1 MTDNYTVLNPGVD
14 GDVMD
19 ETGVVYGTAPIIR
32 KRPRVV
38 ITGENLGEIVPALN
52 SNPVGSE
59 FGLVTRSI
67 LSNYPGTSVTVF
79 NTTTLVPTST
89 ETTVTTYTVPS
100 SVTFYFIGLIS
111 SGNANA
117 VFKLYVD
124 GNPVLAGRTSVANLN
139 LNMTY
144 SYAVF
149 TVPEGS
155 TISLKVKHEAPVGCD
170 FEGTILG
177 YIL

>member
-1 MTDNYTVLNPGVD
+1 MTDNYTILNPGVD

-19 ETGVVYGTAPIIR
+19 ETSVVYGTAPNIR

-52 SNPVGSE
+52 SPPTGTE

-67 LSNYPGTSVTVF
+67 LSPYPGTSVTAY
-79 NTTTLVPTST
+79 NTATLVPTGS
-89 ETTVTTYTVPS
+89 ETTVTSYIVPA
-100 SVTFYFIGLIS
+100 SVTFFFIGLIS

-117 VFKLYVD
+117 FFKLYVD

-144 SYAVF
+144 ANAVF
-149 TVPEGS
+149 TVPEGA
-155 TISLKVKHEAPVGCD
+155 TISLKVTHQADVACD

>member
-1 MTDNYTVLNPGVD
+1 MTDNYTVLNPGFD

-19 ETGVVYGTAPIIR
+19 ETSVVYGAAPLVR

-52 SNPVGSE
+52 SNPDGSE
-59 FGLVTRSI
+59 FGLVTRPI
-67 LSNYPGTSVTVF
+67 LSGYPGTSVTVF

-89 ETTVTTYTVPS
+89 ETTVVDYIVPS
-100 SVTFYFIGLIS
+100 SVTFYFIGLVS

-117 VFKLYVD
+117 MFKLYVD

-144 SYAVF
+144 SYAIF
-149 TVPEGS
+149 TVATGS